1 MDALRIEYEKTA
13 LHRMGIPVER
23 AFERAF
29 ERVSW
34 LRGMLE
40 SGSRRNQPKPAPRR
54 VAAAGGRTPC

>member
-1 MDALRIEYEKTA
+1 MDAIRIEYEKTA
-13 LHRMGIPVER
+13 LHRMGIPM
-23 AFERAF
+23 ERAF

-40 SGSRRNQPKPAPRR
+40 SGSRRNQPQPAPRR